1 MKSFKEFCASYDN
14 LLFRQIIEDEFNLS
28 KNAFSEQQASL
39 LIEKL
44 DQNNIYSR
52 LTQLREDYLLTG
64 SDDDSVCKLNDINKE
79 IYLLL
84 IDIGVSQS
92 DFDQKKLSVGT
103 EGLDFSKM
111 FSLLKSIDKKIESDK
126 KSRFLTWRMIN
137 MKLIKVEYKI
147 GLKMPVIHYPS

>member
-14 LLFRQIIEDEFNLS
+14 LLFRQIIEDEFNLN
-28 KNAFSEQQASL
+28 KDALSEQQTSL

-44 DQNNIYSR
+44 DENKIYSR

-79 IYLLL
+79 IYDLL
-84 IDIGVSQS
+84 IDIGIRQS
-92 DFDQKKLSVGT
+92 DFDQGKLIVGT

-111 FSLLKSIDKKIESDK
+111 LSLLKSIDKKIESDK
-126 KSRFLTWRMIN
+126 K
-137 MKLIKVEYKI
+137 K
-147 GLKMPVIHYPS
+147 